1 MKLRRLRLRAI
12 DLAPAALFLIA
23 IAAAASQS
31 DRFLTV
37 ATAVQ
42 VLGQAAP
49 LIVVATGMTF
59 VLLVGGVDLS
69 VGAVMF
75 VGAGLVGRLSADGQ
89 PLWVCGLVLVAVGL
103 AGGALNALLIT
114 RLRLL
119 AFIATLAILYIGRG
133 LGRWI
138 TQTRA
143 MNLPHEFLD
152 LGSTAWLGLP
162 APVWVGLAVA
172 TAGQFV
178 LSRTP
183 FGRHLYALGADPDA
197 ARTLGLPVARLT
209 AAVYVI
215 SGACAGVGGLLALAR
230 LGAVSPRFG
239 ELYEFEAI
247 TACVLG
253 GASLYGGRG
262 RILPGAVLGALLLQT
277 IFAALV
283 AVQADPYT
291 YPLVTA
297 VLIFGAVVLDALR
310 RRPA

>member
-1 MKLRRLRLRAI
+1 VRLGRRRVRPI
-12 DLAPAALFLIA
+12 DLAPAALFVLA
-23 IAAAASQS
+23 LAAAASQS
-31 DRFLTV
+31 SHFLTLTNAAQIV
-37 ATAVQ
+37 
-42 VLGQAAP
+42 GQAAP

-69 VGAVMF
+69 VGALMF
-75 VGAGLVGRLSADGQ
+75 IGAGLTGHLAANGHPLWLSA
-89 PLWVCGLVLVAVGL
+89 LVLVAVGL

-119 AFIATLAILYIGRG
+119 AFIATLAMLYIGRG

-138 TQTRA
+138 TETRA
-143 MNLPHEFLD
+143 MNLPQEFLD
-152 LGSTAWLGLP
+152 LGSAAWLGLP
-162 APVWVGLAVA
+162 APAWVGLAVA
-172 TAGQFV
+172 SAGQFL

-197 ARTLGLPVARLT
+197 ARTLGLPIARLT
-209 AAVYVI
+209 ATVYVI

-262 RILPGAVLGALLLQT
+262 RVLPGAVLGALLLQT

-297 VLIFGAVVLDALR
+297 ALIFGAVVLDALR
-310 RRPA
+310 RRPT